1 VPPNSDKFEAG
12 KLTYGNLCSLRAS
25 LNFLQ
30 CAVLSELRMQQWLA
44 RVSHVRE
51 YLAGRHYAEPEDQ
64 RLHLELHVSGQVQDD
79 SDNGVR

>member
-1 VPPNSDKFEAG
+1 
-12 KLTYGNLCSLRAS
+12 
-25 LNFLQ
+25 
-30 CAVLSELRMQQWLA
+30 MQQWLA